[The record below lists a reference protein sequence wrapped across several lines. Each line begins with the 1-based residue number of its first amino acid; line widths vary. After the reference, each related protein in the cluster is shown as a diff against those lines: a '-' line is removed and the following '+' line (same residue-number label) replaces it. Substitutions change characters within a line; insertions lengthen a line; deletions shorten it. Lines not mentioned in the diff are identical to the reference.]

1 MVAVIFT
8 AVFVSSILILPAVI
22 LLWMWNLEKPI
33 PKREKRGDR
42 SCG

>member
-1 MVAVIFT
+1 LF
-8 AVFVSSILILPAVI
+8 LLPAVI